1 MPTAMNEMTPSPE
14 LADRM
19 RSVYAAMTEGDPQRV
34 EALYSLAP
42 GAVFI
47 GTSAAEFW
55 TDSAKHNADV
65 RPYWK
70 PGNVTV
76 EAGHIHA
83 LALGETGLTIDRPT
97 FRLKDGTSF
106 KLRLTLVW
114 RRERGAWKV
123 IHSHASVAAS

>member
-1 MPTAMNEMTPSPE
+1 MSAMTPSPE

-19 RSVYAAMTEGDPQRV
+19 RAVYAAMTAGDAQQV

-42 GAVFI
+42 GSVFV

-76 EAGHIHA
+76 EAGDIQA
-83 LALGETGLTIDRPT
+83 VALGETGLTVDRPT
-97 FRLKDGTSF
+97 FRLRDGTSF
-106 KLRLTLVW
+106 NLRLTLVW
-114 RRERGAWKV
+114 RREGGAWKV
-123 IHSHASVAAS
+123 IHSHASVATP